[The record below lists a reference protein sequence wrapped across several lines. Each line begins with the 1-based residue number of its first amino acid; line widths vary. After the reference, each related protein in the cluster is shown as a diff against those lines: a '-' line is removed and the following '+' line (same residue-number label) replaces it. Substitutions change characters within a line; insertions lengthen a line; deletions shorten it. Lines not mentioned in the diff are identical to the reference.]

1 MLQFISDQCTYL
13 GVSPTHKGH
22 KCLNLEGR
30 IFISNDVIS
39 NETMFPCKTSYI
51 KADDTSK
58 FQPSLSSKT
67 SKLMLFLPKS
77 NFIPHLDR
85 ALPSHVP
92 PTIQSFHNT
101 VDTTTLPID
110 HNALHDAHNQ

>member
-1 MLQFISDQCTYL
+1 
-13 GVSPTHKGH
+13 
-22 KCLNLEGR
+22 
-30 IFISNDVIS
+30 
-39 NETMFPCKTSYI
+39 MFPCKTSYI

-85 ALPSHVP
+85 ASPSHVP